1 MQNKKIIMMHYSY
14 PPVVGGVESVMQ
26 KHAEL
31 LMLNGFSVE
40 ILTGRGYSDLT
51 EIKVKKF
58 DLLDSAN
65 ERILKIKNSLD
76 SGKIPEDFSTVK
88 EEIKM
93 WLKQHLDVA
102 DLLIAHNICTLHKN
116 LPFSAALY
124 DLVQEKITPP
134 LIAWNHDFAWS
145 NKQYLPQVYDEWPWN
160 ILKETWSEK
169 THIHVTVSEDRKSQL
184 AHLLNISPARIH
196 AIPSGIE
203 LDRILGLSAQTLEI
217 IRNYSIMNA
226 FPIILLP
233 ARITKRKN
241 IEFAV
246 RIVDELKK
254 HYPSTALI
262 ITGPPGPHNPKNR
275 SYFQELKNLRSQMD
289 LIPSA
294 LKVNNDSKVIFLAEY
309 SDNYIPTETIYDL
322 YRISDFLLFPSF
334 QEGFGIP
341 ILEAGITGMPIFC
354 SNIHVFHE
362 TAGELANYFELTD
375 NPDSIALKI
384 FEFLE
389 NDKSIQL
396 KKKVRQKYTWEGV
409 YSGQIEPLIIRS
421 LLNDKER
428 END

>member
-1 MQNKKIIMMHYSY
+1 
-14 PPVVGGVESVMQ
+14 MQ

-31 LMLNGFSVE
+31 LTLNGFSVE
-40 ILTGRGYSDLT
+40 ILTGRGHSDHS

-58 DLLDSAN
+58 DLLDSTN

-76 SGKIPEDFSTVK
+76 SGKIPEDFSTAK
-88 EEIKM
+88 EEIKL
-93 WLKQHLDVA
+93 WLKQQLDVA
-102 DLLIAHNICTLHKN
+102 NLLIAHNICTLHKN
-116 LPFSAALY
+116 LPLSAALY
-124 DLVQEKITPP
+124 ELVQERSTPP
-134 LIAWNHDFAWS
+134 LIAWNHDFAWT
-145 NKQYLPQVYDEWPWN
+145 NKHYLSQVYDDWPWN
-160 ILKETWSEK
+160 ILKKTWSEK

-184 AHLLNISPARIH
+184 AHLLNIPPAQIH
-196 AIPSGIE
+196 TIPSGIE
-203 LDRILGLSAQTLEI
+203 FDRILGLSALTLEI
-217 IRNYSIMNA
+217 ITNYSIMSA

-246 RIVDELKK
+246 KIVDGLKK

-289 LIPSA
+289 LIPSTPE
-294 LKVNNDSKVIFLAEY
+294 VNNDAKVIFLAEY
-309 SDNYIPTETIYDL
+309 SDNYIPTEVIYDL

-354 SNIHVFHE
+354 SNINPFHE
-362 TAGELANYFELTD
+362 TAGDLANYFELTD
-375 NPDSIALKI
+375 HPDSIALKI
-384 FEFLE
+384 SKFLE

-409 YSGQIEPLIIRS
+409 YTSQIEPLVFQL
-421 LLNDKER
+421 LLNAKKG
-428 END
+428 ENGK